1 MWNTEKNKFKVKKK
15 LDWKMFIKRKVKMA
29 PYSLQQ
35 GLFIR
40 LKNRNN
46 VFPDWEKCVQRKHE
60 KITIFIYRTFQN
72 PFWHVKN
79 VSNNKNSQVLQFFFL
94 SLRLLVLPL
103 VNKIKSVQNYFGYK
117 LVLKTICIIA
127 PKM

>member
-1 MWNTEKNKFKVKKK
+1 
-15 LDWKMFIKRKVKMA
+15 MA

-46 VFPDWEKCVQRKHE
+46 VFPDWGKCVQHKHE

-79 VSNNKNSQVLQFFFL
+79 VSNNKNSQVLQFFF
-94 SLRLLVLPL
+94 SLITTVGAATCQQNQECTELLLAINL
-103 VNKIKSVQNYFGYK
+103 FSKQFAS
-117 LVLKTICIIA
+117 
-127 PKM
+127 